1 MWEYGFSDEVF
12 VLVFQLVAWK
22 IFGGICV
29 ALSECVFIKKEDFDI
44 FILYY
49 VAVHIILGVLLL
61 CKRY

>member
-1 MWEYGFSDEVF
+1 MWEYGFSDAVF

-44 FILYY
+44 FYFVLCCNVYY
-49 VAVHIILGVLLL
+49 FRRIIVM
-61 CKRY
+61 